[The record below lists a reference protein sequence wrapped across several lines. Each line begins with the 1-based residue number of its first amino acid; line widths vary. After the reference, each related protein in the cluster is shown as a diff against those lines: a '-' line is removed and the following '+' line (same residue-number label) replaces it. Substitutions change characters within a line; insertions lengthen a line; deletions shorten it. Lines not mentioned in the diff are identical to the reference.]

1 MHVQEAVFHQVTPQ
15 LLSGFG
21 LCHVEEQTQ
30 GLQMLREHT
39 ASRLYPWLVWFLGE
53 RLCSAFWAG
62 LEGALLPILQI
73 VDYSVCALELGSLLC
88 AAIKLRNHTQSL

>member
-1 MHVQEAVFHQVTPQ
+1 MSTPRSLFQ
-15 LLSGFG
+15 GNVDSYAIGY
-21 LCHVEEQTQ
+21 CH
-30 GLQMLREHT
+30 
-39 ASRLYPWLVWFLGE
+39 LV
-53 RLCSAFWAG
+53 SAISVS